1 MEKLKTFNSF
11 IYLQMAFLESKH
23 SSGKDREFLTAA
35 STTIGKG
42 DALVFSSGYLTP
54 ATASD
59 YTSKPVVIASED
71 VSTGADAHKKILGLL
86 VDPTMEFI
94 VDCDDDLAQS
104 QVGTLVKFKDKATLD
119 NGTTGGFIQ
128 IIETLPWKKA
138 LVKFL

>member
-1 MEKLKTFNSF
+1 
-11 IYLQMAFLESKH
+11 MAFLESKH
-23 SSGKDREFLTAA
+23 SSGKDREFLTAS
-35 STTIGKG
+35 STTIAKG

-71 VSTGADAHKKILGLL
+71 VSTASGDHKKILWIL
-86 VDPTMEFI
+86 VDPTLEFI

-104 QVGTLVKFKDKATLD
+104 QIGTLVKFKDKATLD
-119 NGTTGGFIQ
+119 NGTTGGFIE
-128 IIETLPWKKA
+128 IIAILPWKKA

>member
-1 MEKLKTFNSF
+1 
-11 IYLQMAFLESKH
+11 MAFLESKH
-23 SSGKDREFLTAA
+23 SSGKDREFLTAS
-35 STTIGKG
+35 STTIAKG

-94 VDCDDDLAQS
+94 VDCDDDTAQS

-119 NGTTGGFIQ
+119 NGTTGGFIEV
-128 IIETLPWKKA
+128 IEILPWKKA

>member
-1 MEKLKTFNSF
+1 
-11 IYLQMAFLESKH
+11 MAFLESKH
-23 SSGKDREFLTAA
+23 SSGKDREFLTAS
-35 STTIGKG
+35 STTIAKG

-71 VSTGADAHKKILGLL
+71 VSTGADEHKKILGLL

-128 IIETLPWKKA
+128 VIEVLPWKKA